1 MKPAPVVEP
10 SAPENET
17 PGLPGLRTW
26 RGVYVFVL
34 ACFVCY
40 LVMLALLSRVFS

>member
-1 MKPAPVVEP
+1 MKPTPVIEP
-10 SAPENET
+10 TAPENEN

-34 ACFVCY
+34 ACFALY
-40 LVMLALLSRVFS
+40 LVLLALLSRMFS